1 VHIWQV
7 PNGTAYAQDTRGPA
21 KGHVCLPERSS
32 HVYYMQAITQAYNN
46 TIRYPPGMDN
56 LLTVEGFKVST
67 LEDFVR
73 SALFQDEVWRSVSK
87 EPGEPE
93 ADTMLLEAAIGES
106 NLLSSRRS
114 AYSPPSRPSSDEI
127 SSRNLLYTDQIFP
140 SSIPL
145 LALNLFSL

>member
-1 VHIWQV
+1 
-7 PNGTAYAQDTRGPA
+7 
-21 KGHVCLPERSS
+21 
-32 HVYYMQAITQAYNN
+32 MQAITQAYNN